1 VRLLGVVARDTGEA
15 LVGPPEHWAAV
26 LTHFALDVGF
36 DTFVIMGPPDPG
48 MLQTFIEDVAPA
60 VRERV
65 ASARAVTGV
74 R

>member
-1 VRLLGVVARDTGEA
+1 M
-15 LVGPPEHWAAV
+15 